1 MNVDER
7 TKGAMSL
14 WEQTR
19 SQRWALVAGLVIG
32 VMIGAGVAILFR
44 PLVIAIILIL
54 LALLVYRVVR
64 AVQGRGGSGR
74 EATGGPVVRGMV
86 VTGRYAEPG
95 AAARPSVAADPLDDP
110 IPDAAPA
117 ARVERDLR
125 RGPAYDAEI
134 DAILANIDR
143 QIEVEGTRPP
153 GRATRPARQ
162 ARPEPGGVQDA
173 EFHDR

>member
-7 TKGAMSL
+7 TKGAMTL

-19 SQRWALVAGLVIG
+19 TQRWALIAGLVIG
-32 VMIGAGVAILFR
+32 VAIGAGVAILFR
-44 PLVIAIILIL
+44 PLVIAIILVL

-64 AVQGRGGSGR
+64 AVRGRGGSGR
-74 EATGGPVVRGMV
+74 DVPGGPMVRGMV
-86 VTGRYAEPG
+86 ITGQYAEPR
-95 AAARPSVAADPLDDP
+95 AATRPSAVDDPLDEP
-110 IPDAAPA
+110 LFAAPA

-125 RGPAYDAEI
+125 RGPEYDAEI

-153 GRATRPARQ
+153 GRTTRPVRRAQ
-162 ARPEPGGVQDA
+162 AEPGGVQDA

>member
-1 MNVDER
+1 MKVDER
-7 TKGAMSL
+7 TKGAMTL

-19 SQRWALVAGLVIG
+19 SQRWALIVGLVIG
-32 VMIGAGVAILFR
+32 VAIGAGVAILFR

-64 AVQGRGGSGR
+64 AVRGRGGS
-74 EATGGPVVRGMV
+74 EQDASGGPMVRGMV
-86 VTGRYAEPG
+86 ITGQYAEPR
-95 AAARPSVAADPLDDP
+95 AAARPSVADDLLDEP
-110 IPDAAPA
+110 VPGAAPA

-125 RGPAYDAEI
+125 QGPQYDAEI

-153 GRATRPARQ
+153 GRATRPVRRSQ
-162 ARPEPGGVQDA
+162 PEPGGVQDA
-173 EFHDR
+173 EFHER